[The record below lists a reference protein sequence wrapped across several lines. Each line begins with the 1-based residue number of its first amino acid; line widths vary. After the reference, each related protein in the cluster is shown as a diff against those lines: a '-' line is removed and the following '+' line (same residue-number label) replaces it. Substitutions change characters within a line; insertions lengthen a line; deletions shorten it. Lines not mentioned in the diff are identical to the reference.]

1 MQRFLELIVRFKEY
15 ITLFAL
21 VVMCFSLMSYGNVA
35 QLGGFRSIV
44 IATIGTMQDAFSWIP
59 NPVALKTENQAI
71 RDLNLQLSGE
81 VVKMRQSVIENER
94 LRSMLEYKNKSTLPL
109 LNSEVVGK
117 TSTDTRNY
125 ITIDKG
131 SASGV
136 KDGMTVVTDA
146 GLVGVVIGTSKSY
159 ALVQVVLNRDSRI
172 SAKIQRTHDDGII
185 TWEGTENLVMKNI
198 PKVQDVQAG
207 DIITTSEYSTKY
219 AKDIVIGSVLEVT
232 SEGNSLFRK
241 IIVKPAVSF
250 SSLEQVFVVLQQ
262 PDPERLELEK
272 KMEEILRRKTTG
284 K

>member
-146 GLVGVVIGTSKSY
+146 GLV
-159 ALVQVVLNRDSRI
+159 NRDSRI